1 MLCRKIKHHIKKC
14 VCVYVL
20 EGGWVEGMGGGGGG
34 GGLRQAELTALPLPV
49 STSLTLGAMPAW

>member
-20 EGGWVEGMGGGGGG
+20 RGWVGGGSGGGGV
-34 GGLRQAELTALPLPV
+34 LRQAELTALPLPV